1 MVSITDSPLTPA
13 DLDLRG
19 RTALVTGST
28 GGIGYAIAARLAAAG
43 CDVVLHGPGDPSD
56 AAPALA
62 ALGRIGARGARY
74 LRADLTRL
82 AEIEAMAAE
91 LGPVDILVNNAA
103 CRHFGPIEATTPAA
117 WDTDIAVN
125 LSAAFH
131 LIRLTL
137 PGMRQRGW
145 GRIVNMSSIY
155 GLIGT
160 AGRVGYVTT
169 KTALIGLTRAVALE
183 TVRSGVTCNALCP
196 GTTLTPNIEARIRA
210 AMAASGLGREEA
222 EARQLE
228 GKQPTGRFVD
238 VEALG
243 AMVAFLCGPAGRDIT
258 GVALPMDGGWSAA

>member
-1 MVSITDSPLTPA
+1 MVSLTALAPEM
-13 DLDLRG
+13 LGLRLRG

-28 GGIGYAIAARLAAAG
+28 GWIGHAVAAKLAAAG
-43 CDVVLHGPGDPSD
+43 CNIVLHGLAREEE
-56 AAPALA
+56 AAA
-62 ALGRIGARGARY
+62 AVEEISRQRAVSVRY
-74 LRADLTRL
+74 HRADL
-82 AEIEAMAAE
+82 ASVAAIEEMVGGLE
-91 LGPVDILVNNAA
+91 PVDILVNNAA
-103 CRHFGPIEATTPAA
+103 CRHFGPVEETRPAD
-117 WDTDIAVN
+117 WDTDLAVN

-155 GLIGT
+155 GLVGA

-183 TVRSGVTCNALCP
+183 TAGAGITCNALCP

-210 AMAASGLGREEA
+210 AMGSGDGRAET
-222 EARQLE
+222 EARFLA

-238 VEALG
+238 PEVVG

-258 GVALPMDGGWSAA
+258 GAALPIDGGWSAT